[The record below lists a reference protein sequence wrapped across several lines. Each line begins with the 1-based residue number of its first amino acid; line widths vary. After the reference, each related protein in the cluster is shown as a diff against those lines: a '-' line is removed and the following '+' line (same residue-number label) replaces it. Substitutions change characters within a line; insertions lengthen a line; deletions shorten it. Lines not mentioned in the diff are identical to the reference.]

1 MLKLENISKSYD
13 NTIVLDNLS
22 LDINDGEIVCIYG
35 PSGAGK
41 TTILKIISR
50 LIDYTGNVI
59 PNDFKIS
66 YVFQEPRLI
75 NSLTVYENL
84 ALIRDDFDK
93 IMELLEAFEVK
104 DLVNKYPKML
114 SGGQKQ
120 RINIVRA
127 ILNDADIYLLDEP
140 FSSLDTILKMKLMN
154 LLSQYL
160 FKSKG
165 CIFVT
170 HDLDEALVLS
180 NRICILDKCII
191 KEFKVNGNKEEL
203 KQEIIKYLNKVEWL
217 FTL

>member
-84 ALIRDDFDK
+84 SLIRDDFDK
-93 IMELLEAFEVK
+93 IMDVTLKDHYEKLLRLRFIK
-104 DLVNKYPKML
+104 SIMYHLVNIISYFCITK
-114 SGGQKQ
+114 
-120 RINIVRA
+120 
-127 ILNDADIYLLDEP
+127 
-140 FSSLDTILKMKLMN
+140 DTL
-154 LLSQYL
+154 
-160 FKSKG
+160 
-165 CIFVT
+165 
-170 HDLDEALVLS
+170 
-180 NRICILDKCII
+180 
-191 KEFKVNGNKEEL
+191 
-203 KQEIIKYLNKVEWL
+203 
-217 FTL
+217 